1 MSAGNMMVEKLKRH
15 VRNADLDPEFVQD
28 VLEAYA
34 QENIDDDSERVLSV
48 WTSAGV
54 APASL
59 STKESWKALKHLCAH
74 CCGRLPG
81 FPGDCQTLFGTA
93 FLHEMQ

>member
-1 MSAGNMMVEKLKRH
+1 MMVEMLKRH

-28 VLEAYA
+28 SLKAYA

-59 STKESWKALKHLCAH
+59 STMESWTAL
-74 CCGRLPG
+74 
-81 FPGDCQTLFGTA
+81 
-93 FLHEMQ
+93 

>member
-1 MSAGNMMVEKLKRH
+1 MMLEMLKRH

-34 QENIDDDSERVLSV
+34 QENTDDDSERVLSV
-48 WTSAGV
+48 WMSAGV

-74 CCGRLPG
+74 CGRLPG
-81 FPGDCQTLFGTA
+81 FPKDCQTLFGTR